1 MSSFA
6 VHLDAILLASS
17 LKTAKELSRILKPL
31 VDKTEYHVKNTKEFI
46 KSIQDITLKTDK
58 CLVSYYVEALFTSVP
73 IQSALTITKKKL
85 EEDRELHLRTSM
97 SVQPISWLLEV
108 CLKSTYFLFQGKF
121 YQQLEGTAM
130 GSPISPIIAN
140 LFMEDLETRALN
152 TSEHPPS
159 LWKRY
164 VDDTFTIIKKDHK
177 DTFLDHINSIDLSI
191 NFTSEDAKED
201 GSISFLDILIIP
213 TENGKLNTTVYRKPT
228 HTDMYLHWDSH
239 HNIPSKYSVIGTLYH
254 EQTPSA
260 PQPSIYIMKK
270 STWTKLWRNAN
281 IQHGQ
286 STEPEWRSKQQQVT
300 TTIEELAIPTQFSPA
315 PLK

>member
-1 MSSFA
+1 MG
-6 VHLDAILLASS
+6 
-17 LKTAKELSRILKPL
+17 
-31 VDKTEYHVKNTKEFI
+31 KTEHHVKNTKEFI
-46 KSIQDITLKTDK
+46 ESIQDITLKTDE
-58 CLVSYYVEALFTSVP
+58 CLVSYDVEALFTSVP

-97 SVQPISWLLEV
+97 SVQHISWLLEF

-152 TSEHPPS
+152 TSQHPPS

-177 DTFLDHINSIDLSI
+177 DTFLDHINSIDPSI

-213 TENGKLNTTVYRKPT
+213 DENGKLNTTVYRKPT
-228 HTDMYLHWDSH
+228 HTDMYLCTG
-239 HNIPSKYSVIGTLYH
+239 IAITIYH
-254 EQTPSA
+254 L
-260 PQPSIYIMKK
+260 
-270 STWTKLWRNAN
+270 ST
-281 IQHGQ
+281 
-286 STEPEWRSKQQQVT
+286 V
-300 TTIEELAIPTQFSPA
+300 
-315 PLK
+315 